1 MTIEIFKRLTI
12 NKKLEWTRK
21 IANLATLN
29 SVNKSTLQYILK
41 WFVDYSLA
49 TTDMF
54 DDLE

>member
-12 NKKLEWTRK
+12 NQKLEWTKK

-29 SVNKSTLQYILK
+29 DVNKSTLQYILK

-54 DDLE
+54 HGFE